1 VVVAACRTRLLR
13 NALEIIHSLVR
24 EGYFHRSL
32 SIVVETF
39 CKELTNLIGLM
50 TASMASQMR
59 EMDDFHEGIDAV
71 APDRKTRAGK
81 IAEAFYRG
89 HWLRGYIRGKLL
101 ADPVFD
107 VALESIREK
116 GGCVIDLGCGLGL
129 LGFWIKIDGSPVS
142 YKGCDLGGWKINEG
156 RAAAQRMGYES
167 MTLHEADLMEF
178 PLENASVICAFDILH
193 YLPEEQQG
201 KLIRRLAQAAKEGSL
216 VLLRNG
222 VRECGWR
229 SVVTLLEEWWTRC
242 SGWISG
248 GQINFP
254 RLESLIAEFE
264 KEGCSVEARP
274 LWGKTPFS
282 SYLLRIVSRH

>member
-1 VVVAACRTRLLR
+1 MVVAACRTRLLR

-129 LGFWIKIDGSPVS
+129 LDQNRWISCFLQGMRF
-142 YKGCDLGGWKINEG
+142 GG
-156 RAAAQRMGYES
+156 
-167 MTLHEADLMEF
+167 
-178 PLENASVICAFDILH
+178 LENQRGACCCPTHGI
-193 YLPEEQQG
+193 
-201 KLIRRLAQAAKEGSL
+201 
-216 VLLRNG
+216 
-222 VRECGWR
+222 
-229 SVVTLLEEWWTRC
+229 
-242 SGWISG
+242 
-248 GQINFP
+248 
-254 RLESLIAEFE
+254 
-264 KEGCSVEARP
+264 
-274 LWGKTPFS
+274 
-282 SYLLRIVSRH
+282 